1 MYYLANLRN
10 KVVINQFLLDTL
22 FKAKRKNK
30 RISYTNSKF
39 YIGYDVFR
47 ILTSYQIWTHV
58 LIVLCVWTRMS
69 YPIGYKAVESS
80 SVYKHIYFRWN
91 NANYK
96 KNKKLIILMFLISKM
111 HKKHFMLCLICIH
124 SALRW
129 FFSSLISS
137 NLEMWRKTFLMKYKL
152 KWSIIHYLIL
162 SVKLYLLY
170 SLYSTGIFSKT

>member
-80 SVYKHIYFRWN
+80 SVYKHIYFRWD

-96 KNKKLIILMFLISKM
+96 KKKVNYFNVLDKQDAS
-111 HKKHFMLCLICIH
+111 
-124 SALRW
+124 
-129 FFSSLISS
+129 
-137 NLEMWRKTFLMKYKL
+137 KTFYVMLNLHSFCVTM
-152 KWSIIHYLIL
+152 
-162 SVKLYLLY
+162 
-170 SLYSTGIFSKT
+170 IFFKSNQQ